1 MLNVSHFGR
10 SSTKKACVRK
20 LLVLIHD
27 GHLWMRNKIPI
38 GKILIQRIT
47 RLPYQGNNPE
57 EVFVGKD
64 QDHTLADNMKNKYE
78 LIKGKMGYDINSIDD
93 QAVFFTAHIVDRNII
108 RKCHT
113 NEVPASMVYLAA
125 QCTNGV
131 QYNQAGYLCKEFL
144 DDCHE
149 VQEKGTSF
157 HYAWLILIIA
167 MLVWKEL
174 KDTLCPLVPSI
185 VCEAARYASLWNT
198 TKAS

>member
-1 MLNVSHFGR
+1 
-10 SSTKKACVRK
+10 
-20 LLVLIHD
+20 
-27 GHLWMRNKIPI
+27 MRNKIPI

-131 QYNQAGYLCKEFL
+131 
-144 DDCHE
+144 
-149 VQEKGTSF
+149 
-157 HYAWLILIIA
+157 
-167 MLVWKEL
+167 
-174 KDTLCPLVPSI
+174 
-185 VCEAARYASLWNT
+185 
-198 TKAS
+198 